1 MGALLDASF
10 LVDLLRERERARD
23 EALRL
28 AREELRQVIPEP
40 ATYEVLAGIRH
51 RGTGTEA
58 ARFRRV
64 VEGFE
69 RAPFDAAAADAAA
82 EVRAELLGL
91 GQPKGAVDVMIAGI
105 AKARDHVLVTRDE
118 DFQVVADAVELE
130 VRGY

>member
-1 MGALLDASF
+1 MGVLLDASF
-10 LVDLLRERERARD
+10 LVDLLRERGRARD
-23 EALRL
+23 EAIRL
-28 AREELRQVIPEP
+28 AQGGIRQVIPAP
-40 ATYEVLAGIRH
+40 AAYEVLAGIRH
-51 RGTGTEA
+51 RGTGTDA

-82 EVRAELLGL
+82 EIRAELLGV

-105 AKARDHVLVTRDE
+105 AKARGHALVTRDE